1 VTSAMRTLTDE
12 GVTHPVLF
20 SVEGRYFVKADHHPL
35 AVVNAS
41 CFADAFEFLF
51 FSFYVFNVNYPQDLR
66 LVYGFVEK
74 VLSLKPTIGKSTT
87 VLELFQKCIVL

>member
-12 GVTHPVLF
+12 GVTQPVLF

-51 FSFYVFNVNYPQDLR
+51 F
-66 LVYGFVEK
+66 
-74 VLSLKPTIGKSTT
+74 
-87 VLELFQKCIVL
+87 